1 MGWGWVRAGGWGGQN
16 CFLNVTLVCHTGGKA
31 SFARGGGGTRS
42 PPTVKISRKA
52 SSSNFPMRSCPN
64 VFWAPRSR
72 RNRGQQSGA
81 VCGAPWN
88 INDVALL
95 QFTREHL
102 FSNYTLALSTAVGS
116 PLNQEP
122 NVSRKLLLFMLN
134 IYVQALFFFFFFHFS
149 SHFLSLKTTFSQ
161 GAG

>member
-1 MGWGWVRAGGWGGQN
+1 MLFECDFGLSYRRQSEF
-16 CFLNVTLVCHTGGKA
+16 CE
-31 SFARGGGGTRS
+31 RGGGETRS

-52 SSSNFPMRSCPN
+52 SSSNFPMRSRAN
-64 VFWAPRSR
+64 FFWAPRSR
-72 RNRGQQSGA
+72 RNRGEQSGA

-116 PLNQEP
+116 PLNQEL
-122 NVSRKLLLFMLN
+122 NVSRKLLFMLN
-134 IYVQALFFFFFFHFS
+134 IYVQALYLE
-149 SHFLSLKTTFSQ
+149 FLVRKDKIFTRSRLACDYWQLFI
-161 GAG
+161 GIG